1 MCRTADFTMVLS
13 VWPESKRTFLATFRA
28 WNGFHYECR
37 IARLAYRSLR
47 SYACQA
53 IRQSLMQLCRPFS
66 LRLSPELLRWLDSW
80 RGDRMSRG
88 TAIRLLL
95 QQAMEQQA
103 QS

>member
-1 MCRTADFTMVLS
+1 MTM
-13 VWPESKRTFLATFRA
+13 R
-28 WNGFHYECR
+28 
-37 IARLAYRSLR
+37 
-47 SYACQA
+47 
-53 IRQSLMQLCRPFS
+53 LCRPFS